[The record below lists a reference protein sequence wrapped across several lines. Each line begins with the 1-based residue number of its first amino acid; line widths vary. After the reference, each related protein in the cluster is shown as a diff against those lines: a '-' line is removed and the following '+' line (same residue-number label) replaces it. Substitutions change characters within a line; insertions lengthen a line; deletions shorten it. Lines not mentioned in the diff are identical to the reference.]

1 MSRAKQRR
9 VAHTEA
15 VTEPTTDLARMRLD
29 YSQQGLSEADAA
41 SDAIEQFDRWLHQA
55 IDAGIDEPNAMVI
68 STISADG
75 LPSSRLVLLK
85 GMSANAAGQLG
96 FEFFTN
102 YTSDKAADLAANS
115 AIAATF
121 PWLGLE
127 RQVNI
132 VGVAER
138 LTDSE
143 SDAYFDVRPR
153 SSQLGAWAS
162 DQSSVITD
170 RTVLDENM
178 ERFDAEFGEKVPRP
192 PHWGGYRVTASR
204 IEFWQGRPSR
214 LHDRLRYDR
223 TATGWSRTRLSP

>member
-1 MSRAKQRR
+1 
-9 VAHTEA
+9 
-15 VTEPTTDLARMRLD
+15 MRLD
-29 YSQQGLSEADAA
+29 YSQQGLSETEA
-41 SDAIEQFDRWLHQA
+41 SDDAIEQFDRWLGQA
-55 IDAGIDEPNAMVI
+55 IEAGIDEPNAMVI

-85 GMSANAAGQLG
+85 GMSDNIHGHTG

-102 YTSDKAADLAANS
+102 YNSDKAADLAANP
-115 AIAATF
+115 AIALTF

-138 LTDSE
+138 LTPAE

-162 DQSSVITD
+162 DQSSVIAD

-178 ERFDAEFGEKVPRP
+178 QRFDAEFGATVDRP
-192 PHWGGYRVTASR
+192 PHWGGYRVTPSR

-223 TATGWSRTRLSP
+223 TDDGWSRTRLSP